1 MYTSRTIAVAFPRGI
16 HIAWGTFMSLRPWQ
30 WTKNLLVFLPLIFS
44 MGDRWQ
50 LGQTALFTD
59 LLIRAALTFLILCA
73 LSGGVYIINDVFD
86 REQDRLHPRKR
97 RRPIASGLVPVPLAK
112 ATSATTISASLIG
125 SWLMWHV
132 ATPAGGATLQN
143 QAILAA
149 ALTYLAL
156 NLTYSSYIK
165 HIALLDVVFLSAGFI
180 LRIVAGSIAVD
191 VVTSPWLY
199 TTVGSGALF
208 LVLGKRYSE
217 LRASGGNASGQ
228 RAVLGKYSEQ
238 LLSQLITITATSTLL
253 AYALYSFSAS
263 TVPENKAMM
272 FTTPFVV
279 FGLFRFLYILNYT
292 NEGESPELV
301 MLKDLPTVINIVLW
315 AVTAVAVLM
324 LYK

>member
-1 MYTSRTIAVAFPRGI
+1 MSMSRTIAIAFPRGI
-16 HIAWGTFMSLRPWQ
+16 HMAWGTFMSLRPWQ

-50 LGQTALFTD
+50 LGQAG
-59 LLIRAALTFLILCA
+59 LLTELLLRASLTFLVLCA

-97 RRPIASGLVPVPLAK
+97 RRPIASGLVPLPLAR
-112 ATSATTISASLIG
+112 ATAAAAIGASLIG
-125 SWLMWHV
+125 SWLMGV
-132 ATPAGGATLQN
+132 Q
-143 QAILAA
+143 ILAV

-156 NLTYSSYIK
+156 NLAYSSYVK
-165 HIALLDVVFLSAGFI
+165 HIAILDVVFLSAGFI

-199 TTVGSGALF
+199 TTVSSGALF

-217 LRASGGNASGQ
+217 LRASGNTASSQ
-228 RAVLGKYSEQ
+228 RAVLGEYSEQ
-238 LLSQLITITATSTLL
+238 FLSQLITITATSTLL

-263 TVPENKAMM
+263 TVPDNKAMM
-272 FTTPFVV
+272 LTIPFVV
-279 FGLFRFLYILNYT
+279 FGLFRFLYILNRT

-301 MLKDLPTVINIVLW
+301 MMRDLPTVINISLW
-315 AVTAVAVLM
+315 AVTAITVLM